1 MPKKSILLY
10 MLATM
15 NFTHLVDFM
24 IMMPLGDQ
32 LMKIFGIT
40 PQQFTVIVSA
50 YTFSAGVSGFFSAFL
65 IDRFDRKKA
74 LLTTYVGFTLGTL
87 SVVLANSYEMLV
99 LARILTGFFGGV
111 IGALVLSIVS
121 DLYTF
126 KERGKAMGIVMAAFA
141 MASVLGV
148 PIGLYLASH
157 FEWHTPFLFLGS
169 LGLLISIAAF
179 FIMPTMKGHIG
190 ESSAV
195 NPLQVLKNI
204 FSDTN
209 QVLAL
214 FMGFVL
220 IMGQFMI
227 VPFFA
232 PYMISNVGFTSD
244 NIALLYMFG
253 GGAVMF
259 TGPWAGRLTDRFGAN
274 KVFTIALISSAIPIL
289 IFTNLPH
296 VALYIA
302 LIVTTL
308 FFVLANARMVPMQT
322 MTTAAVSPQT
332 RGSFMSVKSSFQQ
345 LSAGT
350 ASLVSGFIVVQAE
363 SGELLNFSYVGIISV
378 AISLT
383 SLIIAPKLKVAAGN

>member
-1 MPKKSILLY
+1 

-87 SVVLANSYEMLV
+87 SVVLADSYELLV
-99 LARILTGFFGGV
+99 LARVFTGFFGGV

-169 LGLLISIAAF
+169 LGLVISIVAF
-179 FIMPTMKGHIG
+179 FVMPTMKGHIG
-190 ESSAV
+190 ESSAA

-232 PYMISNVGFTSD
+232 PYMISNVGFTED

-259 TGPWAGRLTDRFGAN
+259 TGPWVGRLTDRFGAN
-274 KVFTIALISSAIPIL
+274 RVFTIALLSSAIPIL

-363 SGELLNFSYVGIISV
+363 SGELMNFAYVGVISVIISLL
-378 AISLT
+378 SL
-383 SLIIAPKLKVAAGN
+383 LIAPRLKVAAGN

>member
-1 MPKKSILLY
+1 

-87 SVVLANSYEMLV
+87 SVVLADSYELLV
-99 LARILTGFFGGV
+99 LARVFTGFFGGV

-169 LGLLISIAAF
+169 LGLVISIVAF
-179 FIMPTMKGHIG
+179 FVMPTMKGHIG
-190 ESSAV
+190 ESSAA

-204 FSDTN
+204 FSDSN

-232 PYMISNVGFTSD
+232 PYMISNVGFTED

-259 TGPWAGRLTDRFGAN
+259 TGPWVGRLTDRFGAN
-274 KVFTIALISSAIPIL
+274 RVFTIALLSSAIPIL

-363 SGELLNFSYVGIISV
+363 SGELMNFAYVGVISVIISLL
-378 AISLT
+378 SL
-383 SLIIAPKLKVAAGN
+383 LIAPRLKVAAGN

>member
-1 MPKKSILLY
+1 
-10 MLATM
+10 M

-74 LLTTYVGFTLGTL
+74 LLTTYIGFTLGTL
-87 SVVLANSYEMLV
+87 SLVLANSYELLV
-99 LARILTGFFGGV
+99 LARIFTGFFGGV

-121 DLYTF
+121 DLYAF

-157 FEWHTPFLFLGS
+157 FEWHAPFIFLGS
-169 LGLLISIAAF
+169 LGILISITAF
-179 FIMPTMKGHIG
+179 FVMPSMKGHIG

-195 NPLQVLKNI
+195 NPIQVLKNI

-214 FMGFVL
+214 SMGFVL

-259 TGPWAGRLTDRFGAN
+259 TGPWVGRLTDRFGAN
-274 KVFTIALISSAIPIL
+274 RIFTTALILSTIPIL

-296 VALYIA
+296 VALYVA

-308 FFVLANARMVPMQT
+308 FFVMTNARMVPMQT

-345 LSAGT
+345 LSAGS
-350 ASLVSGFIVVQAE
+350 ASLVSGLIVTQADN
-363 SGELLNFSYVGIISV
+363 GELLNFSYVGVISV
-378 AISLT
+378 VISLT
-383 SLIIAPKLKVAAGN
+383 SLFIAPRLKIAVGN

>member
-1 MPKKSILLY
+1 VPKKSILLY

>member
-1 MPKKSILLY
+1 